1 MLAVV
6 LAVAASGAESFAPAR
21 LPVPNAAMRI
31 RMNEAPAQPA
41 PEPKPDVA
49 LKLGKTAEGENT
61 LVVQLPGGTGLQE
74 GFQDLAD
81 LMADMG
87 FSAKGK
93 RKDMPDA
100 FASMA
105 LPLLALGVSL
115 LGAAGVAW
123 RRASTPQSPPA
134 AQVELTPA
142 AFLVEEAPPQTSS

>member
-21 LPVPNAAMRI
+21 LPGSPNAAMRI

-49 LKLGKTAEGENT
+49 LKLGKTTEGENT
-61 LVVQLPGGTGLQE
+61 LVVQLPGGTGQE

-123 RRASTPQSPPA
+123 RRPTTPRSPA
-134 AQVELTPA
+134 EMELTPA
-142 AFLVEEAPPQTSS
+142 AFLVEEAPAVQTSS